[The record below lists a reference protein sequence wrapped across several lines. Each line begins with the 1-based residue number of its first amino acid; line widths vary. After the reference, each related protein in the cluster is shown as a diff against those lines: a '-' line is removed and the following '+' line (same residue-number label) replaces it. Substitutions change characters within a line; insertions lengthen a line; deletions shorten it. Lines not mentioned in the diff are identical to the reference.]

1 MDRAFF
7 EGYYRAYNSADEAQ
21 LAPYLAEDVVL
32 ASPEGE
38 TKGREAYF
46 QIYRH
51 ITGQFTDQMTPE
63 SIAIDGDRAVVQI
76 HDRFTAKTDVDS
88 FLGQSFRKGQEL
100 ELKLTGRYLVQGG
113 RIVRIE
119 VGPR

>member
-7 EGYYRAYNSADEAQ
+7 EGYYRAYNSADETQ

-38 TKGREAYF
+38 TTGRDAYF

-51 ITGQFTDQMTPE
+51 ITGQFIDQMTPE
-63 SIAIDGDRAVVQI
+63 SIAIEGDRAVVQI

-88 FLGQSFRKGQEL
+88 FLGQRFRKGQVL
-100 ELKLTGRYLVQGG
+100 ELKLTGRYQLKGG
-113 RIVRIE
+113 RIARIE

>member
-7 EGYYRAYNSADEAQ
+7 EGYYRAYNTADESQ
-21 LAPYLAEDVVL
+21 LAPFLAEDVVL

-51 ITGQFTDQMTPE
+51 ITAQFIDQMTPE
-63 SIAIDGDRAVVQI
+63 SIEIDGDRTVVQI
-76 HDRFTAKTDVDS
+76 HDRFTARTDVES
-88 FLGQSFRKGQEL
+88 FLGQSFRKGQVL
-100 ELKLTGRYLVQGG
+100 ELKLTGRYLVKDG
-113 RIVRIE
+113 RIARIE

>member
-21 LAPYLAEDVVL
+21 LAPFLDDDVVL

-38 TKGREAYF
+38 TKGREAYLR
-46 QIYRH
+46 IYRH
-51 ITGQFTDQMTPE
+51 ITSQFTDQMTPE
-63 SIAIDGDRAVVQI
+63 SIEIDGDRAVVQI

-88 FLGQSFRKGQEL
+88 FLGQRFRKGQVL
-100 ELKLTGRYLVQGG
+100 ELKLTGRYRVQGG

>member
-1 MDRAFF
+1 MDRRFF
-7 EGYYRAYNSADEAQ
+7 EGYYRAYNTADETQ
-21 LAPYLAEDVVL
+21 LTPYLAEDVVL

-38 TKGREAYF
+38 TKGREAYL

-51 ITGQFTDQMTPE
+51 ITGQFIDQMTPE
-63 SIAIDGDRAVVQI
+63 SIEIDGDRAVVHI
-76 HDRFTAKTDVDS
+76 HDRFTAKSDVES
-88 FLGQSFRKGQEL
+88 FLGQSFKQGQVL
-100 ELKLTGRYLVQGG
+100 ELKLTGRYLVKDG